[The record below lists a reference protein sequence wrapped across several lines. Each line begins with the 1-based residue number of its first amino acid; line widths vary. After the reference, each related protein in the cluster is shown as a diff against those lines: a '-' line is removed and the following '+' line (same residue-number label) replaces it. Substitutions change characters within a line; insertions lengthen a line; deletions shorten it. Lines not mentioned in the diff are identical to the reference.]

1 MVPADTSDLIKSGE
15 KSRLIPVVA
24 DMSKEERA
32 VSPLLA
38 AFSIVPAFAH
48 SMLQEVGGPTNQRAT
63 IRAFSQIVFKG
74 APTDKKLRP
83 DGLLEVD
90 SGRKVWKALVEA
102 KIGGAQLSA
111 EQLEAYLD
119 LAKRYGVDAVITIS
133 NEFATLPTHH
143 PVAVNK
149 LKLRNVELY
158 HFSWLA
164 ILTKARLLSDDKGVS
179 DPEQAYILKELIR
192 YLSHDSSGVCEM
204 TRLGK
209 EWKEV
214 CAKAQTGTPIAK
226 GEPGTVAV
234 VAQWHQ
240 LTRYLAL
247 ELSAAIGK
255 PVNVWLTRAH
265 TKDPAQRLTQ
275 ECAQFAG
282 QPILKVELDIP
293 NATSRLTMEA
303 DFLRRS
309 LRFSINLNTPQDRAR
324 PTAAVNWA
332 TRQLASLTA
341 PSDTL
346 IRVHWPGR
354 TVDTVA
360 QLAEA
365 TADPKTVVPDDKKD
379 LPVGFEI
386 QRVVDLA
393 GRFKG
398 SSTFVED
405 ARRELPRFYKDVVQ
419 KIVNWTPRAPKYKED
434 IPDEN
439 SVDEAGPVVKM
450 PSDPSTAEETGGANV
465 EPSGTHTR
473 E

>member
-1 MVPADTSDLIKSGE
+1 MASTDRSDLIKTGE

-24 DMSKEERA
+24 DMSREERA

-38 AFSIVPAFAH
+38 AFSIIPAFAH
-48 SMLQEVGGPTNQRAT
+48 SLLLEVGGPTNQRAT
-63 IRAFSQIVFKG
+63 IRSFSQIVFKG
-74 APTDKKLRP
+74 TPTDKKLRP

-90 SGRKVWKALVEA
+90 SGRKVWRALIEA
-102 KIGGAQLSA
+102 KIGSAQLTA
-111 EQLEAYLD
+111 DQLEPYLD
-119 LAKRYGVDAVITIS
+119 LAKQFGVDAVITIS
-133 NEFATLPTHH
+133 NEFSTLPTHH
-143 PVAVNK
+143 PVTVNK

-164 ILTKARLLSDDKGVS
+164 ILTKARLLSDDTSIS
-179 DPEQAYILKELIR
+179 DPEQAFILKELIR
-192 YLSHDSSGVCEM
+192 YLSHESSGVCEM

-209 EWKEV
+209 EWKEI
-214 CAKAQTGTPIAK
+214 CAKTQTGTPIAK
-226 GEPGTVAV
+226 ADSGATAV

-255 PVNVWLTRAH
+255 SVNVWLTRAH
-265 TKDPAQRLTQ
+265 AKDPAQRLAQ
-275 ECAQFAG
+275 ECAQFAS
-282 QPILKVELDIP
+282 QPILHVEFDIP

-309 LRFSINLNTPQDRAR
+309 LRFSISLNTPQDKAR
-324 PTAAVNWA
+324 PPAAVNWA
-332 TRQLASLTA
+332 TRQLASLPA
-341 PSDTL
+341 ASDTL

-354 TVDTVA
+354 SADTVA
-360 QLAEA
+360 QLSEA

-379 LPVGFEI
+379 LPSGFAI

-393 GRFKG
+393 ARFKG

-419 KIVNWTPRAPKYKED
+419 NVANWTPRAPKYKESISD
-434 IPDEN
+434 DVDVGERADAIPID
-439 SVDEAGPVVKM
+439 SVEAEETSSAVLE
-450 PSDPSTAEETGGANV
+450 PSTANQGD
-465 EPSGTHTR
+465 
-473 E
+473 